1 MSSVRRVYF
10 YLVTLITLGIL
21 AGGAG
26 VLLNLLLDITIFKS
40 ISIGQANFYQQ
51 QLSMGIAMVIIGG
64 PLWVLFWKSVQKHVA
79 GNNVEIGATLRKF
92 FLNFILVVSS
102 ITAVVAAQILLTGL
116 LTRVPQSQNL
126 SSSLA
131 TTIVA
136 LAVWYFHWRVSEK
149 EGHPTASSLTLRR
162 WYIYILSGYG
172 LILLTTGLVQMVDTA
187 FKFMPLWGSSLVT
200 GSFWSGAFQNNL
212 ITVFLGGILWA
223 FHWFCMSRDDADST
237 LRQVYIYL
245 LAIVV
250 SSIFGLTALTVGL
263 YQTLV
268 WVLGAAGS
276 ISGVYFQFLG
286 WVIPTVIVTAA
297 VWSYHQSVAHEES
310 AQVIERL
317 RSSKRVH
324 LYIMS
329 FIGLGTA
336 TSGLIILFGTLLNLI
351 INSLD
356 LAVAI
361 ESGWW
366 QKQLSL
372 TFSLLIVGA
381 PLWWYYWNQILKLSA
396 GGGVTEGRAKSRRI
410 YLYVIIGATIIALAA
425 VLVNIVYQILGGLLS
440 GNFDLSVLQKSRWS
454 IQTLLVAAPLL
465 IYHWQ
470 IARDDQHRGAEA
482 AAEHK
487 TVTALIDKS
496 ALELIRLLEEQ
507 LGTKIRIM
515 LSNQIKSSSLQT
527 IMLVIQDSKIMV
539 LPYQAR

>member
-1 MSSVRRVYF
+1 M
-10 YLVTLITLGIL
+10 
-21 AGGAG
+21 
-26 VLLNLLLDITIFKS
+26 
-40 ISIGQANFYQQ
+40 
-51 QLSMGIAMVIIGG
+51 
-64 PLWVLFWKSVQKHVA
+64 
-79 GNNVEIGATLRKF
+79 
-92 FLNFILVVSS
+92 VSS

-116 LTRVPQSQNL
+116 LTGVPQSPNL

-131 TTIVA
+131 TAIVA
-136 LAVWYFHWRVSEK
+136 LAVWFFHWRVSEK
-149 EGHPTASSLTLRR
+149 EGHPSSSSLTLRR

-172 LILLTTGLVQMVDTA
+172 LILLTTGLVQMVDSA
-187 FKFMPLWGSSLVT
+187 VKFMPIWGSLLVQ

-212 ITVFLGGILWA
+212 IVVILGGILWA
-223 FHWFCMSRDDADST
+223 FHWLRMSRDDADST

-250 SSIFGLTALTVGL
+250 SSIFGLTALTIGL

-268 WVLGAAGS
+268 WLLGAAGS
-276 ISGVYFQFLG
+276 NSGVYFQFLG
-286 WVIPTVIVTAA
+286 WVIPTIMVTAA
-297 VWSYHQSVAHEES
+297 VWTYHQTVAREES

-329 FIGLGTA
+329 FIGLGTT

-351 INSLD
+351 INAMNP
-356 LAVAI
+356 AVAI
-361 ESGWW
+361 EPGWW
-366 QKQLSL
+366 QKQISL

-381 PLWWYYWNQILKLSA
+381 PLWWFYWNQILKLSV

-465 IYHWQ
+465 LYHWQ
-470 IARDDQHRGAEA
+470 IARDDQHRGAET

-487 TVTALIDKS
+487 TITALIDKS
-496 ALELIRLLEEQ
+496 AMELIRLLEQQ

-515 LSNQIKSSSLQT
+515 EFSGTSGDTPSLSAEGLIALSNQIKSSPFQT
-527 IMLVIQDSKIMV
+527 VMLVIHESRISV
-539 LPYQAR
+539 LPYQAK